1 VDYDHINRSKTLL
14 VYHIVLV
21 TKYRHKILDQLQILE
36 TMKTIESISDFDI
49 LEQEFEPDHI
59 HMMIRSIPKHSVLSL
74 IRRIKSMSTV
84 RSWKLFSRIL
94 REKYWKEKTLW
105 TDSYF
110 TCTVGNASIATI
122 KKYINSR

>member
-1 VDYDHINRSKTLL
+1 MDYDHINRSKTLL

>member
-1 VDYDHINRSKTLL
+1 M
-14 VYHIVLV
+14 

>member
-1 VDYDHINRSKTLL
+1 
-14 VYHIVLV
+14 
-21 TKYRHKILDQLQILE
+21 
-36 TMKTIESISDFDI
+36 MKLIESISDFEI

-59 HMMIRSIPKHSVLSL
+59 HMMIRSLPKHSVLSL

-84 RSWKLFSRIL
+84 RSWKLFPQVL

-110 TCTVGNASIATI
+110 VCTVGNASIATI
-122 KKYINSR
+122 KKYINNQ

>member
-21 TKYRHKILDQLQILE
+21 TKYRHKILDQIQILA
-36 TMKTIESISDFDI
+36 TMKLIESISDFEI

-59 HMMIRSIPKHSVLSL
+59 HMMIRSLPKHSVLSL

-84 RSWKLFSRIL
+84 RSWKLFPQVL

-110 TCTVGNASIATI
+110 VCTVGNASIATI
-122 KKYINSR
+122 KKYINNQ